1 METTVRRIQWPAT
14 VLDGPWTG
22 LIRAMLCS
30 SVAVL
35 ALGCQSETTPT
46 TRQSDTAK
54 DDKRSEVVPEVALE
68 EVAPEVSLEVAIEVS
83 AKVAT
88 STDPTPSL
96 APHARI
102 APQKVNHKVPKV
114 LLSKA
119 HTELCTVKTNDTMPP
134 IELPDTEGKVT
145 ELSSLYGKKLT
156 VVCFWK
162 SDRAFARSELTD
174 LGPDVSDK
182 FSADGVNVVG
192 IAVQETPD
200 SAEQHTKE
208 AGINF
213 PTLVDSDGTAF
224 SLVGTEKLPR
234 TYLLDA
240 EGKILWFDIE
250 YSRSTRREL
259 HMAILAALN
268 KS

>member
-1 METTVRRIQWPAT
+1 MRRIQWPAT

-22 LIRAMLCS
+22 GPWTGPIRVMLCCG
-30 SVAVL
+30 VAIL
-35 ALGCQSETTPT
+35 ALGCESETTPIT
-46 TRQSDTAK
+46 HQNDAAK
-54 DDKRSEVVPEVALE
+54 GNIRPEVAT
-68 EVAPEVSLEVAIEVS
+68 EVSAEDNKRPEVST
-83 AKVAT
+83 KVAT
-88 STDPTPSL
+88 SADPSPSL
-96 APHARI
+96 GPYERI
-102 APQKVNHKVPKV
+102 APRKVNHEVPKV

-119 HTELCTVKTNDTMPP
+119 HAKLCTVKTDDTMPP
-134 IELPDTEGKVT
+134 IELPDTEGKVR

-192 IAVQETPD
+192 IAVQETPE
-200 SAEQHTKE
+200 SAVRHTKE
-208 AGINF
+208 AGIKF
-213 PTLVDSDGTAF
+213 PMLVDSDGSAF
-224 SLVGTEKLPR
+224 SLVGTDKLPR

-259 HMAILAALN
+259 HMAIQAALN

>member
-1 METTVRRIQWPAT
+1 MI
-14 VLDGPWTG
+14 
-22 LIRAMLCS
+22 LCS

-35 ALGCQSETTPT
+35 ALGCQRETTPT

-54 DDKRSEVVPEVALE
+54 VIKRSEVATLDNKRLETSTEVATKVPTAVAT
-68 EVAPEVSLEVAIEVS
+68 EVATNTV
-83 AKVAT
+83 
-88 STDPTPSL
+88 PTPSL
-96 APHARI
+96 APHERI
-102 APQKVNHKVPKV
+102 APRKVNYKVPKV

-119 HTELCTVKTNDTMPP
+119 HAKLCAVKTNDTMPP
-134 IELPDTEGKVT
+134 IELPNIEGKVT

-162 SDRAFARSELTD
+162 GDRAFARSELID

-182 FSADGVNVVG
+182 FSADGLNVVG
-192 IAVQETPD
+192 IAVQETPE
-200 SAEQHTKE
+200 SAVRHTQE
-208 AGINF
+208 AGVKF

-259 HMAILAALN
+259 HMAIRAALN